1 VNPLKALAIA
11 AICAAIVAF
20 SPLAASAHSG
30 VDVNTPDV
38 LVVGGTP
45 AGVAAAIAAARRGE
59 RVTLVSAS
67 GDLGGALTGAMMDQ
81 WDLNVTSDDTSVERG
96 IFADIYARLGD
107 AFTPEAAARTLASMV
122 AAEPRVIVWYGD
134 TPTSVV
140 TARTKDGTTIER
152 VRFRTASGDSVE
164 VAAPVVVD
172 ASDDGDVAA
181 LAGAP
186 YDLGRQDTGLDERM
200 QAVTLMFTID
210 GVDWPAL
217 VSSYDEKRFGPGGAT
232 DRTAWGYADLM
243 RQYKTL
249 DAAVLVRDLNL
260 GHIASDE
267 VTVNAIDVVG
277 IDGLDPSQLLLARRL
292 SMVEAS
298 HLVEFL
304 RTNLHGFENARLGVF
319 APAMYVRETR
329 HIKGLERLTATDVWS
344 GDVPSDSIGLA
355 SYPLDVHPVDATDE
369 PAYAPVRHVYGV
381 PFGVMVPAGV
391 DNLLVASPAISATHL
406 ASGSARIIPTTIEEG
421 EAAGA
426 AAALALRDRIDFD
439 DVAQGPRLIV
449 ELREDLANHGAIV
462 GSPTPAV
469 KLALRSGSKHT
480 S

>member
-1 VNPLKALAIA
+1 VNPLKPLAVA

-20 SPLAASAHSG
+20 SPPAASAHSS
-30 VDVNTPDV
+30 VDAKAPDV

-45 AGVAAAIAAARRGE
+45 AGVAAALAAARRGE

-67 GDLGGALTGAMMDQ
+67 DDLGGALTDAMMDQ
-81 WDLNVTSDDTSVERG
+81 WDLNVTSDDAPVERG
-96 IFADIYARLGD
+96 IFAEIHARLGD
-107 AFTPEAAARTLASMV
+107 AFTPDAAARTLASMV
-122 AAEPRVIVWYGD
+122 AAEPQVTVWYD
-134 TPTSVV
+134 DAPTSVV
-140 TARTKDGTTIER
+140 TARTKDGVTIER
-152 VRFRTASGDSVE
+152 VNFRTASGDSAD

-172 ASDDGDVAA
+172 ATDDGDVAA
-181 LAGAP
+181 LAGAR

-200 QAVTLMFTID
+200 QAVTLMFTIE
-210 GVDWPAL
+210 GVDWSAL

-232 DRTAWGYADLM
+232 DRTAWGYAGLM
-243 RQYKTL
+243 GQYKTL
-249 DAAVLVRDLNL
+249 DPAVLVRDLNL
-260 GHIASDE
+260 GHVASGA

-277 IDGLDPSQLLLARRL
+277 IDGLDPSQLDLARRL
-292 SMVEAS
+292 SVAEAP

-319 APAMYVRETR
+319 APAIYVRETR

-381 PFGVMVPAGV
+381 PFGVMVPAGI

-406 ASGSARIIPTTIEEG
+406 AAGSARIIPTTIEEG

-426 AAALALRDRIDFD
+426 AAALALRERVDFD
-439 DVAQGPRLIV
+439 DIAQGTRLIA
-449 ELREDLANHGAIV
+449 ELREDLADHGSIV
-462 GSPTPAV
+462 GSPAPAL
-469 KLALRSGSKHT
+469 KLAVGSGSRQT